1 MNPRKNWLEQ
11 RRSKPETP
19 PQEADKAAPQAD
31 KAAPQAPGNAL
42 RGGSYSVA
50 LTAVVLAILIAANFF
65 VPALP
70 SSMTTY
76 DISASKLY
84 SVTSNTKA
92 VAGALEEDVNI
103 YWIVQSGE
111 EDDVLENLLSR
122 YAALSD
128 HITVETRNPDE
139 YPTFA
144 AQYTDETVENN
155 SLVVT
160 CGERSRYIAF
170 DEIYVE
176 ETSAYSYSYS
186 TSFDGEG
193 AITSAIDYVTSDDL
207 PKLYLLEGHGEAELP
222 ATFAEQI
229 EKENIETESLSLL
242 NVDEIPEDADALL
255 IYAPASD
262 ISEEEADLLAAY
274 VEAGGKLLAVAG
286 PTEDGLPENLYSLLS
301 IYGVSAQE
309 GIVIEGNRGYYAFQ
323 SPYVLLP
330 DMADADITASL
341 IEENYMPILP
351 LAAGL
356 TSTGGTTQAT
366 VTELL
371 TTSDEAFSKVAGYDL
386 TTYEKEDGDID
397 GPFALAVQVEINDG
411 GEIIWFSSS
420 SFLEDM
426 YNAYS
431 SGANGDLAMNALSA
445 LIGER
450 EALAIRSKSLNYN
463 FLTISESTASLLKTV
478 MIGICPL
485 GCLGIGILAVLRRRR
500 NQNAPV

>member
-65 VPALP
+65 VSALP

-92 VAGALEEDVNI
+92 VVGALEEDVNI

-222 ATFAEQI
+222 ATFAE
-229 EKENIETESLSLL
+229 
-242 NVDEIPEDADALL
+242 
-255 IYAPASD
+255 
-262 ISEEEADLLAAY
+262 
-274 VEAGGKLLAVAG
+274 
-286 PTEDGLPENLYSLLS
+286 
-301 IYGVSAQE
+301 
-309 GIVIEGNRGYYAFQ
+309 
-323 SPYVLLP
+323 
-330 DMADADITASL
+330 
-341 IEENYMPILP
+341 
-351 LAAGL
+351 
-356 TSTGGTTQAT
+356 
-366 VTELL
+366 
-371 TTSDEAFSKVAGYDL
+371 
-386 TTYEKEDGDID
+386 
-397 GPFALAVQVEINDG
+397 
-411 GEIIWFSSS
+411 
-420 SFLEDM
+420 
-426 YNAYS
+426 
-431 SGANGDLAMNALSA
+431 
-445 LIGER
+445 
-450 EALAIRSKSLNYN
+450 
-463 FLTISESTASLLKTV
+463 
-478 MIGICPL
+478 
-485 GCLGIGILAVLRRRR
+485 
-500 NQNAPV
+500 

>member
-1 MNPRKNWLEQ
+1 MNPRKNWLAQ

-19 PQEADKAAPQAD
+19 PQEAD

-65 VPALP
+65 VSALP

-92 VAGALEEDVNI
+92 VASALEEDVNI

-323 SPYVLLP
+323 SPYVLSLIHISP
-330 DMADADITASL
+330 GEGGLLRVRIQTGAQDVYAASRRLFFAFAQEQKALCELVVKRASL
-341 IEENYMPILP
+341 EDVFLELTESAGEPPAEEPGP
-351 LAAGL
+351 QSA
-356 TSTGGTTQAT
+356 QP
-366 VTELL
+366 E
-371 TTSDEAFSKVAGYDL
+371 
-386 TTYEKEDGDID
+386 EKE
-397 GPFALAVQVEINDG
+397 
-411 GEIIWFSSS
+411 
-420 SFLEDM
+420 
-426 YNAYS
+426 
-431 SGANGDLAMNALSA
+431 
-445 LIGER
+445 
-450 EALAIRSKSLNYN
+450 EAKN
-463 FLTISESTASLLKTV
+463 
-478 MIGICPL
+478 P
-485 GCLGIGILAVLRRRR
+485 
-500 NQNAPV
+500 